1 MIYTYAVVHRSN
13 MIYVQQIGYKYKTSA
28 KNEAV
33 RRSDRGKNSPLEGI
47 FCLCTVVPQPPGGV
61 VVYEAKQ

>member
-1 MIYTYAVVHRSN
+1 